1 MGVASESRARCGGDV
16 SNARD
21 ASRSPRRR
29 RARRRDRPRA
39 RRRRFEK
46 SARGTAAGGA
56 PVQHD
61 VGLGPVDG
69 VVHPTA
75 GLLHAETA
83 PLRLSEREEG
93 KPEARVS
100 SAVRFARRAR
110 VERGVA
116 RNSRASAGATGRERL
131 RCGFDTE
138 LRYRRRSGEAA
149 ASSRIAVQKR
159 TSESRRPLGRSL
171 AMSGGSTTCLSMAVE
186 GEAR

>member
-1 MGVASESRARCGGDV
+1 M
-16 SNARD
+16 
-21 ASRSPRRR
+21 
-29 RARRRDRPRA
+29 
-39 RRRRFEK
+39 
-46 SARGTAAGGA
+46 
-56 PVQHD
+56 
-61 VGLGPVDG
+61 DG

-149 ASSRIAVQKR
+149 ASSRIAVRKR
-159 TSESRRPLGRSL
+159 TSESRRPLGSSL

-186 GEAR
+186 GEGR